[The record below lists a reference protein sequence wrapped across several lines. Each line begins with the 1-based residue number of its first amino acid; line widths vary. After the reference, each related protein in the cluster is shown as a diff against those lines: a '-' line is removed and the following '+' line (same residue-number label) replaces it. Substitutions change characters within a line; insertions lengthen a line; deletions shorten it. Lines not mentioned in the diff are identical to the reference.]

1 MIPIS
6 FDNKAIVVD
15 KTNGISHNKDNVDD
29 DDDEVDDDW
38 WLRNGGNDL

>member
-29 DDDEVDDDW
+29 DDDEVDDD
-38 WLRNGGNDL
+38 